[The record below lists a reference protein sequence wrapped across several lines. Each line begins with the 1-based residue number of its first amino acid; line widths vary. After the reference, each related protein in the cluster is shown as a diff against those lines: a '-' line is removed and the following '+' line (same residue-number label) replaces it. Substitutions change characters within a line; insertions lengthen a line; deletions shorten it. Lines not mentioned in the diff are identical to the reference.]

1 MMLNGNT
8 MFPVQE
14 ELINKFWISKL
25 LGKDKYSISQSRY
38 HCFFKLAIPGLF
50 LLYFRLFNTVDSKQ
64 MFDKSL
70 PMTGFEQQISGV
82 GGDRSTNWATTIT
95 APNIFTSFFA
105 CKTDFKTDVHR
116 RPSYWKNFFTFNL
129 RSTGVNAISKFMR
142 RIAMLPRNRAL
153 WLAIPTTMTF
163 SNQSEGFISA

>member
-1 MMLNGNT
+1 METLCFLCRRNWSINSEFLNYLAKTNT
-8 MFPVQE
+8 P
-14 ELINKFWISKL
+14 
-25 LGKDKYSISQSRY
+25 YRSQDIIV
-38 HCFFKLAIPGLF
+38 FFKLAIPGLF

-82 GGDRSTNWATTIT
+82 GGDRSTNWATTTT
-95 APNIFTSFFA
+95 APNIFTSFLA